1 MAGLL
6 LGYRFSGGQLLPI
19 ATRIAQLIEPRVA
32 AELAAEANAAQER
45 QAIQADRQ
53 MREQFPFGLNT
64 DGTRDVYCAPGF
76 DEDLTT

>member
-53 MREQFPFGLNT
+53 MREQFPSASTPTGRATSTALPAS
-64 DGTRDVYCAPGF
+64 TRI
-76 DEDLTT
+76 